1 MFLVFNISA
10 IKKENFCAILVNVKK
25 KFNAEEK
32 ACANWCIGIS
42 YETYIMPY
50 IITSRGV

>member
-1 MFLVFNISA
+1 M
-10 IKKENFCAILVNVKK
+10 ENFCAILVKVKK

-42 YETYIMPY
+42 YETYIYAIHYY
-50 IITSRGV
+50 IQGSVKVYFGSRIQ